1 LNATSIAGTITS
13 DYIHSSRPIKSIT
26 LTGNFSSGLMISAL
40 TSTGASLGQTSQG
53 SIAFSIPQNGFAL
66 SISLPTNGWIDRM
79 VITANFAE
87 PAVNPSIDVI
97 NDGSSEWSFPIGS
110 DYGHYG
116 WQSMIS
122 TGDDDHVTSAV
133 VNLDGNS
140 PSSVMIRLPSLAA
153 VNNGMVSIAPGSSG
167 GFQSPVTLTVG
178 SSSQTGS
185 SGSDVFNCILDN
197 SQLAGINYL
206 STSHTDSDTGREWR
220 DVSITLDS
228 TSAQTVSISSVGIGY
243 LIFENVSGLGPS
255 ISAYHS
261 SMTQDNPPPTQV
273 SIPVN
278 ITAEMGSISIDGDLK
293 FDYIVTNRDF
303 QVPNTLYPNGELVE
317 ITTKHHHLYD
327 NSNLETISLRGIASD
342 GEILMFEAV
351 NGADGLW
358 GQGSD
363 PVTFTQQ
370 SGSSVAPMDSSTSI

>member
-1 LNATSIAGTITS
+1 
-13 DYIHSSRPIKSIT
+13 
-26 LTGNFSSGLMISAL
+26 
-40 TSTGASLGQTSQG
+40 
-53 SIAFSIPQNGFAL
+53 
-66 SISLPTNGWIDRM
+66 M
-79 VITANFAE
+79 V
-87 PAVNPSIDVI
+87 
-97 NDGSSEWSFPIGS
+97 
-110 DYGHYG
+110 
-116 WQSMIS
+116 
-122 TGDDDHVTSAV
+122 
-133 VNLDGNS
+133 
-140 PSSVMIRLPSLAA
+140 RLPSLAA

-370 SGSSVAPMDSSTSI
+370 SGSSVAPMDSSTSIEIIHAQ

>member
-1 LNATSIAGTITS
+1 
-13 DYIHSSRPIKSIT
+13 
-26 LTGNFSSGLMISAL
+26 M
-40 TSTGASLGQTSQG
+40 
-53 SIAFSIPQNGFAL
+53 
-66 SISLPTNGWIDRM
+66 
-79 VITANFAE
+79 
-87 PAVNPSIDVI
+87 
-97 NDGSSEWSFPIGS
+97 
-110 DYGHYG
+110 
-116 WQSMIS
+116 
-122 TGDDDHVTSAV
+122 
-133 VNLDGNS
+133 
-140 PSSVMIRLPSLAA
+140 
-153 VNNGMVSIAPGSSG
+153 
-167 GFQSPVTLTVG
+167 
-178 SSSQTGS
+178 
-185 SGSDVFNCILDN
+185 
-197 SQLAGINYL
+197 
-206 STSHTDSDTGREWR
+206 
-220 DVSITLDS
+220 
-228 TSAQTVSISSVGIGY
+228 
-243 LIFENVSGLGPS
+243 SGLGPS

-261 SMTQDNPPPTQV
+261 SMTQDDPPPNQV

-370 SGSSVAPMDSSTSI
+370 SGSSVAPMDSSTSLEIITHNDGYDDVVVHWMFDVSWMWDDVGSIRWVSQAFDSSGETVWPAVSHSGESGKNAVENDLIIDSFEVRDQYGRLLSNQYSSSSPDTDNKIRLEATIMDLNSKFEGVMNKFISCNICFCN